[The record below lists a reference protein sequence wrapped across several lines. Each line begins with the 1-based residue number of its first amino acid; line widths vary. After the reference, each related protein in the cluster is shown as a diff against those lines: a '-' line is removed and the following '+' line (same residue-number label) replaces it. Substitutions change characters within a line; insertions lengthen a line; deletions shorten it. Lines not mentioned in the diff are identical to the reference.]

1 VPFGLRRLPRTEEVF
16 ILGGVFSFVAAGIE
30 IVRLRSLL
38 LEYFYFTPL
47 LALTHLVTL
56 GFLSSLMMGMLHFL
70 SPMLLSVE
78 PRSRK
83 LARAQLALFLIG
95 AWGMIAHFW
104 IAEWSG
110 MSWSAGMVWASS
122 VVQLRNFRGLF
133 RSSPKSLWP
142 RRFVAASLIHFFLA
156 ASLGGLLSLAKAYGV
171 RASVLSD
178 DHLANVFAHAH
189 LAGAGWVLSMIF
201 GFQLKLVPTTEGSS
215 WSLPLRFVLLQA
227 GTLGLSA
234 ALLLGKSTIPFAF
247 GLAVACVWQALG
259 PAAALLRGRA
269 REWETLALLLLSLTA
284 FLGVALAL
292 GYPAE
297 TAARGRAQFAYG
309 FLGLVGFMALTV
321 VTVAFKLF
329 PIFVWKERFQPDYMK
344 KPVPGMKDLPNPVLR
359 AGASV
364 SVFAGSLCTAAAIFT
379 GSSLALHF
387 STVLLLL
394 GIAAFAWNLA
404 RVLRWSF
411 LD

>member
-1 VPFGLRRLPRTEEVF
+1 MPFGLRRLPRTEEVF
-16 ILGGVFSFVAAGIE
+16 ILGGVLSFVATGIE
-30 IVRLRSLL
+30 IVRFRSLL

-56 GFLSSLMMGMLHFL
+56 GFLSSLMMGMLHLL

-122 VVQLRNFRGLF
+122 VVQLLNFRGLF
-133 RSSPKSLWP
+133 RSSPRAPWP
-142 RRFVAASLIHFFLA
+142 RRFVAASLVQFFLA
-156 ASLGGLLSLAKAYGV
+156 ASLGGLLALAKAYGS
-171 RASVLSD
+171 RAPVLSD

-201 GFQLKLVPTTEGSS
+201 GFQLELVPTTEGRS
-215 WSLPLRFVLLQA
+215 WSLPLRFVLLQL
-227 GTLGLSA
+227 GTLGVSV
-234 ALLLGKSTIPFAF
+234 ALLLGKSTLPFTIGVAIACFWQAF
-247 GLAVACVWQALG
+247 G
-259 PAAALLRGRA
+259 PSAAFVRGRA
-269 REWETLALLLLSLTA
+269 REWETLALLLLCLTA
-284 FLGVALAL
+284 ILGVALAL
-292 GYPAE
+292 GYPEEA
-297 TAARGRAQFAYG
+297 AARGRAQFAYG
-309 FLGLVGFMALTV
+309 FLGLFGFMALTV

-344 KPVPGMKDLPNPVLR
+344 KPVPGMKDLPNPGLR
-359 AGASV
+359 AGANV
-364 SVFAGSLCTAAAIFT
+364 ATFAGSLLTAAAIFT
-379 GSSLALHF
+379 GSSLTLYF
-387 STVLLLL
+387 STALLAL
-394 GIAAFAWNLA
+394 GIAAFTWNLA